1 MTIAVLPVIVNIS
14 VAIGALLLG
23 AALIVLSPWLLN
35 RRSRSKRAFAPPQ
48 SVLARWL
55 KIFVVDVIACTS
67 LFSGAHSFGL
77 FSTLTTLFK
86 IASVLLAA
94 LVISGVSGLFFF
106 KKG

>member
-1 MTIAVLPVIVNIS
+1 MIIAVLPVIINIS
-14 VAIGALLLG
+14 VAMGALLLG
-23 AALIVLSPWLLN
+23 AALIVFSPWVLN
-35 RRSRSKRAFAPPQ
+35 RRSRSNGANAPSP

-55 KIFVVDVIACTS
+55 KILIVDVIACTL

-86 IASVLLAA
+86 VASILFAA
-94 LVISGVSGLFFF
+94 LVISSVSSLFFF